1 MNTNQNQHYRKSAI
15 DVLADALCDVI
26 AKAPRDTV
34 SDVQN
39 SERLSK
45 IVCTKVRIAHNNLRI
60 QYLENQISKVK
71 LLEPTQPFT
80 PKPACTCPLP

>member
-1 MNTNQNQHYRKSAI
+1 MITTQKPHYSNSAI

-26 AKAPRDTV
+26 AKAPSNTL

-39 SERLSK
+39 SKTLSK

-60 QYLENQISKVK
+60 QYLQNQISKIK
-71 LLEPTQPFT
+71 LLEPTQPIT
-80 PKPACTCPLP
+80 L